1 MLTPRLPGP
10 LDTAIGSSAPYLLL
24 FQNTGSNAVA
34 FVLLIILFVL
44 IFLGNITALATTS
57 REVWAFSRDKGF
69 PFSKWI
75 SKVSSQTS
83 HGITALP
90 SNLRDEPQTKRP
102 RQLSLPYLRRSWC
115 PLPNQPWFQLRIQYH
130 RLLTLIALLSTYMI
144 SIGCVLRKRL
154 LREELPIARW
164 SLGRFGTSINAFAFL
179 YSGFAIVFS
188 CFPPAVPVTPST
200 VN

>member
-90 SNLRDEPQTKRP
+90 NNLRDEPQTKRP
-102 RQLSLPYLRRSWC
+102 RQLTLPYLRRSWC
-115 PLPNQPWFQLRIQYH
+115 PLPNQPRFQLRIQYH
-130 RLLTLIALLSTYMI
+130 RLSNAHRAPVYLHDLH
-144 SIGCVLRKRL
+144 RL
-154 LREELPIARW
+154 CSPQA
-164 SLGRFGTSINAFAFL
+164 SS
-179 YSGFAIVFS
+179 
-188 CFPPAVPVTPST
+188 
-200 VN
+200 